1 MATSGGEL
9 DIATT
14 KKYVQFCRAKCSPR
28 LGVEAP
34 GVLASNYVI
43 LDDVRKNYI
52 EAAGEEAAA
61 AQTVI
66 PITVRQLEA
75 LVRLSESLA

>member
-1 MATSGGEL
+1 
-9 DIATT
+9 
-14 KKYVQFCRAKCSPR
+14 
-28 LGVEAP
+28 
-34 GVLASNYVI
+34 VI

-75 LVRLSESLA
+75 LVRISESLA